1 MINLDMFKIKQK
13 ILFHK
18 LLLNTLLSFLS
29 PRNKFI
35 ILLSQKLD
43 NHIAIYQKY
52 LM

>member
-1 MINLDMFKIKQK
+1 MSFWCVLKIKQK

-18 LLLNTLLSFLS
+18 LLLNTLLRFLS

-35 ILLSQKLD
+35 LILSQKLD
-43 NHIAIYQKY
+43 NHIVIYQKY